1 MKIIDIFSYPYFER
15 NLGYPLK
22 PLGFLKQK
30 KIQLHRNA
38 DNTGSNSLH
47 IHSFGRLLS
56 ASSGNYCLHK
66 FGLNRRVIQLYNS
79 VLLPEDDWMENW
91 NSHKSAKGFPMEQTE
106 AVLVCIVDFDI
117 YKKSRLSP
125 VAFNFWNHKH
135 FFMWTLLVLTNEI
148 IFYILF
154 TATDDTSVMFV

>member
-1 MKIIDIFSYPYFER
+1 M
-15 NLGYPLK
+15 
-22 PLGFLKQK
+22 
-30 KIQLHRNA
+30 
-38 DNTGSNSLH
+38 
-47 IHSFGRLLS
+47 
-56 ASSGNYCLHK
+56 
-66 FGLNRRVIQLYNS
+66 
-79 VLLPEDDWMENW
+79 PEDDWMENW

-125 VAFNFWNHKH
+125 VAFNFWNHKP